1 MLHATANRA
10 GHFRFAARKGA
21 QAGFN
26 ILELV
31 IAVGIIAVFM
41 GIGVP
46 AIGDWI
52 QNRQVAAMAESIAS
66 GMRIAQ
72 SEAVQRNVQVD
83 MVFTTSD
90 VTSLTNPSTATL
102 TAGGLATADP
112 NPNWMVRVAG
122 ATTRAGYIQG
132 KTGLDDSGNARFS
145 GPAGARF
152 SALGRIAASIAADG
166 TTSVP
171 AGTLVFKVINPSVQS
186 SLGTQR
192 CVYVSTGGAVRV
204 CDPRAPA
211 GDSRACNP
219 VCTIP

>member
-1 MLHATANRA
+1 MISVA
-10 GHFRFAARKGA
+10 
-21 QAGFN
+21 
-26 ILELV
+26 I
-31 IAVGIIAVFM
+31 IGIFM

-52 QNRQVAAMAESIAS
+52 QNRQVNALAESIAS

-72 SEAVQRNVQVD
+72 SEAVQRNVDVD

-90 VTSLTNPSTATL
+90 VTSLTNPSTAVL
-102 TAGGLATADP
+102 TAGGLAKADP
-112 NPNWMVRVAG
+112 NPNWMVRAAG

-132 KTGLDDSGNARFS
+132 KTGQDDSGNARFS

-152 SALGRIAASIAADG
+152 SPLGRVSASIAADG
-166 TTSVP
+166 TTAVP
-171 AGTLVFKVINPSVQS
+171 AGSLVFKIINPSVQS
-186 SLGTQR
+186 NLGTQR

-211 GDSRACNP
+211 GDARACLP
-219 VCTIP
+219 VCAIP